1 MVNIDENKLKAIENA
16 MSQIEKQFG
25 KGSVMKLGEYKA
37 MEIEAIPT
45 GSLSLDIALGIGGVP
60 RGRIIEVYGPESSG
74 KTTLALHVVAEAQKM
89 GGEAAFIDAEH
100 ALDPVYAKKLGVD
113 IDNLIV
119 SQPDTGEQALEITE
133 SLVRSGALDV
143 IVVDSVAALVPK
155 AEIDGDMGDSHM
167 GLQARLM
174 SQALRKLTGT
184 INKSKCVVIFINQL
198 REKDEFDL
206 IGVVSYEFDEK
217 APEAMYS
224 NLTEVQDRA
233 DVIIDFSH
241 PNNLDDILAYAK
253 KNKTKVVFATTGF
266 SKEQLDKIEEASK
279 EIAIFQSYNTSFGIQ
294 MVTKILRQV
303 AKEFYDNGYDIEIL
317 EKHHNQKID
326 APSGT
331 AKLLY
336 EVMEDE
342 IKETTPVYDRSALH
356 EKRKKQEIGIQAL
369 RGGTIFGEHE
379 IMFAGLDEIIE
390 IKHTALSKDVF
401 VQGALAAAKALQDKE
416 AG

>member
-1 MVNIDENKLKAIENA
+1 MQWIHLKNWGIK
-16 MSQIEKQFG
+16 MKVLLYGYGLMG
-25 KGSVMKLGEYKA
+25 KK
-37 MEIEAIPT
+37 
-45 GSLSLDIALGIGGVP
+45 
-60 RGRIIEVYGPESSG
+60 
-74 KTTLALHVVAEAQKM
+74 VA
-89 GGEAAFIDAEH
+89 H
-100 ALDPVYAKKLGVD
+100 
-113 IDNLIV
+113 
-119 SQPDTGEQALEITE
+119 
-133 SLVRSGALDV
+133 
-143 IVVDSVAALVPK
+143 
-155 AEIDGDMGDSHM
+155 
-167 GLQARLM
+167 
-174 SQALRKLTGT
+174 
-184 INKSKCVVIFINQL
+184 QL
-198 REKDEFDL
+198 RTQEGFDL
-206 IGVVSYEFDEK
+206 IGIVSYVFDEK
-217 APEAMYS
+217 APEAMYN
-224 NLTEVQDRA
+224 NLTEVRDVA

-342 IKETTPVYDRSALH
+342 IQGTTPVYDRSSLH
-356 EKRKKQEIGIQAL
+356 EKRKKEEIGIQAL

-416 AG
+416 AGLFTLKTLY

>member
-1 MVNIDENKLKAIENA
+1 MKIKKHYLMQWMNLKNWGIR
-16 MSQIEKQFG
+16 MKVLLYGYGLMG
-25 KGSVMKLGEYKA
+25 KK
-37 MEIEAIPT
+37 
-45 GSLSLDIALGIGGVP
+45 
-60 RGRIIEVYGPESSG
+60 
-74 KTTLALHVVAEAQKM
+74 VA
-89 GGEAAFIDAEH
+89 H
-100 ALDPVYAKKLGVD
+100 
-113 IDNLIV
+113 
-119 SQPDTGEQALEITE
+119 
-133 SLVRSGALDV
+133 
-143 IVVDSVAALVPK
+143 
-155 AEIDGDMGDSHM
+155 
-167 GLQARLM
+167 
-174 SQALRKLTGT
+174 
-184 INKSKCVVIFINQL
+184 QL

-342 IKETTPVYDRSALH
+342 IQGTTPVYDRSSLH
-356 EKRKKQEIGIQAL
+356 EKRKKEETYSRTNNCPG
-369 RGGTIFGEHE
+369 

-416 AG
+416 AGLFTLKTLY

>member
-1 MVNIDENKLKAIENA
+1 MQWMNLKNWGIR
-16 MSQIEKQFG
+16 MKVLLYGYGLMG
-25 KGSVMKLGEYKA
+25 KK
-37 MEIEAIPT
+37 
-45 GSLSLDIALGIGGVP
+45 
-60 RGRIIEVYGPESSG
+60 
-74 KTTLALHVVAEAQKM
+74 VA
-89 GGEAAFIDAEH
+89 H
-100 ALDPVYAKKLGVD
+100 
-113 IDNLIV
+113 
-119 SQPDTGEQALEITE
+119 
-133 SLVRSGALDV
+133 
-143 IVVDSVAALVPK
+143 
-155 AEIDGDMGDSHM
+155 
-167 GLQARLM
+167 
-174 SQALRKLTGT
+174 
-184 INKSKCVVIFINQL
+184 QL

-331 AKLLY
+331 ALMLADAMCEEIEKPMKY
-336 EVMEDE
+336 E
-342 IKETTPVYDRSALH
+342 YDRHSKR
-356 EKRKKQEIGIQAL
+356 EKRTKNEIGIHAV
-369 RGGTIFGEHE
+369 RGGTIVGEHE
-379 IMFAGLDEIIE
+379 IIFAGRDEIITLSHSARSKE
-390 IKHTALSKDVF
+390 IFAV
-401 VQGALAAAKALQDKE
+401 GAVNAAVYMNGKGAGLYDMKE
-416 AG
+416 LID

>member
-1 MVNIDENKLKAIENA
+1 MQWMNLKNWGIK
-16 MSQIEKQFG
+16 MKVLLYGYGLMG
-25 KGSVMKLGEYKA
+25 KK
-37 MEIEAIPT
+37 
-45 GSLSLDIALGIGGVP
+45 
-60 RGRIIEVYGPESSG
+60 
-74 KTTLALHVVAEAQKM
+74 VA
-89 GGEAAFIDAEH
+89 H
-100 ALDPVYAKKLGVD
+100 
-113 IDNLIV
+113 
-119 SQPDTGEQALEITE
+119 
-133 SLVRSGALDV
+133 
-143 IVVDSVAALVPK
+143 
-155 AEIDGDMGDSHM
+155 
-167 GLQARLM
+167 
-174 SQALRKLTGT
+174 
-184 INKSKCVVIFINQL
+184 QL
-198 REKDEFDL
+198 REKEGFDL

-336 EVMEDE
+336 DVIHEDINE
-342 IKETTPVYDRSALH
+342 TKEVYDRSTVH
-356 EKRKKQEIGIQAL
+356 HKREKKEVGIQSVRA
-369 RGGTIFGEHE
+369 GTIFGEHTVL
-379 IMFAGLDEIIE
+379 FAGHDEIIE
-390 IKHTALSKDVF
+390 VKHTALSKEVF
-401 VQGALAAAKALQDKE
+401 VQGAISACLKIVDKDN
-416 AG
+416 GLFSLKNLY